1 MPFIFM
7 KVKKYLFQNEI
18 RQKTSLAAC
27 FYQKNYQKNQLVTL
41 LHRFTGFQA

>member
-27 FYQKNYQKNQLVTL
+27 FYQKNQLVTL